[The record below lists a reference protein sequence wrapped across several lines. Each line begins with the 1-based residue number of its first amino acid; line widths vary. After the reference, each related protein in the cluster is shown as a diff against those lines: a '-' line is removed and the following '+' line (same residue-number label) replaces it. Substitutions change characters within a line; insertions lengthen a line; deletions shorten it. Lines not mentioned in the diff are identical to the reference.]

1 MLTFTR
7 GYPAKN
13 EILSWG
19 KFLLQKCWVFVVR
32 GQTDGYL
39 QNGRR
44 YNHNETAWKMDG
56 MTSSPL
62 LFFRGT
68 IDSVA
73 NLNVEVFQHQMST
86 ALSFWCCNKLDEN
99 HFPHI
104 KATQKAMAPMGFWLE
119 QIFGTRCK
127 PLPILVAKHSSPAG
141 FFILLL
147 WDPKTMVNFPKN
159 YQTRGSISISW
170 EGQCFPLSSLQE
182 ESS

>member
-1 MLTFTR
+1 MLGFCCPR
-7 GYPAKN
+7 SNWWLPAERE
-13 EILSWG
+13 EIQPQWNCM
-19 KFLLQKCWVFVVR
+19 K
-32 GQTDGYL
+32 
-39 QNGRR
+39 NGR
-44 YNHNETAWKMDG
+44 DDQF
-56 MTSSPL
+56 SSS
-62 LFFRGT
+62 FFPWD
-68 IDSVA
+68 DSVA

-86 ALSFWCCNKLDEN
+86 ALSFWCCNNLDEN

-170 EGQCFPLSSLQE
+170 EGQCFPLSSLQK